1 MLKKSLPLVLII
13 LIFTSNIYSEKVKI
27 KDISK
32 IVGLDEIQVYGY
44 GIVIGLKGTGDN
56 PKNQTTAENI
66 IKQLKELGVEVIQ
79 TNFQTRNIASVIVSG
94 KISPLAKKGITFDV
108 NVSSILDA
116 RSLEG
121 GFLISAPLKDN
132 QNNILAFASG
142 SLITP
147 KTGIKTTATIPNG
160 GTLLSNLSSNLF
172 EDNSIKLFFENS
184 SPNTL
189 NKVINALKEQMG
201 NLNIKATDISTLEI
215 EIPEEFKGKEVSFIS
230 QIMETEIDLEDEAV
244 IVIDPRNNTLVITG
258 DVRLYNVSI
267 AYKGMKI
274 ELSELGGF
282 FESGEIYKIPSN
294 NLSEFISTLSKI
306 GVKAEDLI
314 NIISLMKEA
323 GAIKGKLLVK

>member
-189 NKVINALKEQMG
+189 NKVINA
-201 NLNIKATDISTLEI
+201 
-215 EIPEEFKGKEVSFIS
+215 
-230 QIMETEIDLEDEAV
+230 
-244 IVIDPRNNTLVITG
+244 
-258 DVRLYNVSI
+258 
-267 AYKGMKI
+267 
-274 ELSELGGF
+274 
-282 FESGEIYKIPSN
+282 
-294 NLSEFISTLSKI
+294 
-306 GVKAEDLI
+306 
-314 NIISLMKEA
+314 
-323 GAIKGKLLVK
+323 

>member
-1 MLKKSLPLVLII
+1 
-13 LIFTSNIYSEKVKI
+13 
-27 KDISK
+27 
-32 IVGLDEIQVYGY
+32 
-44 GIVIGLKGTGDN
+44 
-56 PKNQTTAENI
+56 
-66 IKQLKELGVEVIQ
+66 
-79 TNFQTRNIASVIVSG
+79 
-94 KISPLAKKGITFDV
+94 
-108 NVSSILDA
+108 
-116 RSLEG
+116 
-121 GFLISAPLKDN
+121 
-132 QNNILAFASG
+132 
-142 SLITP
+142 
-147 KTGIKTTATIPNG
+147 
-160 GTLLSNLSSNLF
+160 
-172 EDNSIKLFFENS
+172 
-184 SPNTL
+184 
-189 NKVINALKEQMG
+189 NALKEQMG